1 MGVFAVNR
9 TLPVYGRYN
18 CLHEQVSKFLLFLQ
32 RKRHRI
38 ALKKRR
44 VVQRR
49 EQAADYARLL
59 ALRTKEAKVKRAEE
73 VKRRRSRSASKSSVG
88 TQ

>member
-1 MGVFAVNR
+1 MIFPQCTDETV
-9 TLPVYGRYN
+9 TLLWN
-18 CLHEQVSKFLLFLQ
+18 LLNLCFLLQ

-38 ALKKRR
+38 ALKKKRAIN
-44 VVQRR
+44 RR

-59 ALRTKEAKVKRAEE
+59 AVRTKEAKVKRAEE

>member
-1 MGVFAVNR
+1 LASR
-9 TLPVYGRYN
+9 IT
-18 CLHEQVSKFLLFLQ
+18 FLFCSILQ
-32 RKRHRI
+32 RKRHRM
-38 ALKKRR
+38 ALKKKR
-44 VVQRR
+44 VVNRR
-49 EQAADYARLL
+49 EQAAEYARLL

>member
-1 MGVFAVNR
+1 MIFPQCTDGTVASKI
-9 TLPVYGRYN
+9 T
-18 CLHEQVSKFLLFLQ
+18 CLFCSILQ
-32 RKRHRI
+32 RKRHRM
-38 ALKKRR
+38 ALKKKR
-44 VVQRR
+44 VVNRR
-49 EQAADYARLL
+49 EQAAEYARLL